1 MHTKGK
7 ASEDLREKL
16 RLDTCIYFGNDL
28 NDISMFSNAL
38 DDNDFI
44 VIANNEKQEIT
55 DMLVEYL
62 QEECKVKGIEWQDVR
77 LLVLE
82 DKNVNN
88 FLHRMS
94 KILGVLN
101 SGKRTHIQDIRS
113 KYKVQVKPINKPTY
127 KTGKRKK
134 SDGRFH

>member
-1 MHTKGK
+1 MHTKGN
-7 ASEDLREKL
+7 ASEDLRKRL
-16 RLDTCIYFGNDL
+16 KLDTCIFLGNDL

-38 DDNDFI
+38 EYNDFI

-55 DMLVEYL
+55 DIVVEYL
-62 QEECKVKGIEWQDVR
+62 QEECKIKGIEWQDARV
-77 LLVLE
+77 LVLE

-88 FLHRMS
+88 FLHRMN

-101 SGKRTHIQDIRS
+101 SGKRQQTQDIKS
-113 KYKVQVKPINKPTY
+113 KYNIKEKPIY
-127 KTGKRKK
+127 KTNYVARKRKK